1 MSSRPKKKKQSKKG
15 TSTFRGIGWLP
26 TLAEELDAM
35 AKATANQARALE
47 GGLDSPH
54 IFDDQVIN
62 HSARVHQKAIDHFI
76 RNREQLD
83 RWLSQELDPGQ
94 RREVERLIEVNER
107 VLAGNERVL
116 DLCSQIKRGTIDRI
130 MEEDDFDLAVGALTG
145 KYGMPEF
152 DSPPMAA
159 PLERFEAAQA
169 IHEFVESVLAG
180 GGGDD
185 DIVNHP
191 EMRNYA
197 LLLMKIR
204 VSALAEE
211 IDSLV
216 KMFSGFGYFAKLL
229 ENMIEML
236 QEFKEHAD
244 SGAFQQPRREDALK
258 DSAKNPPPPPDN
270 TMPFSL
276 PPEIT
281 VSKKKMPQGWA
292 FVFRHKEMGELGRL
306 RVQGVGGETRI
317 SSDVVGDPADPMTER
332 RRAILEPLAR
342 EISREMDRLAGGSG
356 RIIPPVAPPEYPG
369 QVVASKFMQCNH
381 CDAFVAMLIFA
392 DDASSPDRLEDYAR
406 MMYAEFSRRNLPA
419 WVIGAPLGPGP
430 EAPAY
435 IMKVWPSREPVKCLS
450 PDEFNPVLEKLQA
463 SHCT

>member
-1 MSSRPKKKKQSKKG
+1 MSNRPKKKCPRKG
-15 TSTFRGIGWLP
+15 PPTPQDISWLP
-26 TLAEELDAM
+26 TIAEQLDSI
-35 AKATANQARALE
+35 AKATANQIRTLE
-47 GGLDSPH
+47 EGREAQQV
-54 IFDDQVIN
+54 FDDQIIN
-62 HSARVHQKAIDHFI
+62 HTIRVHEKAID
-76 RNREQLD
+76 RCNPYREQFD

-116 DLCSQIKRGTIDRI
+116 DRCRQIKRGTIDRT

-159 PLERFEAAQA
+159 PLERFEAALA
-169 IHEFVESVLAG
+169 IHQFVESVLAEG
-180 GGGDD
+180 DGDD

-191 EMRNYA
+191 EMTNYA
-197 LLLMKIR
+197 RLLMGIR

-229 ENMIEML
+229 EKMIEML

-244 SGAFQQPRREDALK
+244 SGAFHEPRREDALN
-258 DSAKNPPPPPDN
+258 DSAKNPPPPRGN

-281 VSKKKMPQGWA
+281 VSKKKLPQGWT

-317 SSDVVGDPADPMTER
+317 SSEVVGDPADPMTER
-332 RRAILEPLAR
+332 RRAILEPLTR
-342 EISREMDRLAGGSG
+342 KISREMDRLTGGSG
-356 RIIPPVAPPEYPG
+356 RTIPPVTPPEDPG
-369 QVVASKFMQCNH
+369 QIVASKFMQCNH

-406 MMYAEFSRRNLPA
+406 MMYAEFARRNLPT

-435 IMKVWPSREPVKCLS
+435 ILKVWPSREPVQCLS
-450 PDEFNPVLEKLQA
+450 PEEFNPVLEKLQA
-463 SHCT
+463 NHCA

>member
-1 MSSRPKKKKQSKKG
+1 MPKH
-15 TSTFRGIGWLP
+15 
-26 TLAEELDAM
+26 LDAM
-35 AKATANQARALE
+35 AKATANQIRALE

-54 IFDDQVIN
+54 VFDDQVIN
-62 HSARVHQKAIDHFI
+62 HTIGVHRKAIDHCI
-76 RNREQLD
+76 RNRKQLD

-116 DLCSQIKRGTIDRI
+116 DRCRQIKRGASDRI

-159 PLERFEAAQA
+159 PLERFEAALA
-169 IHEFVESVLAG
+169 IHEFVESVLAE

-191 EMRNYA
+191 EMTNYA
-197 LLLMKIR
+197 RLLMGIR

-216 KMFSGFGYFAKLL
+216 KMFSGFGYFAKLI

-244 SGAFQQPRREDALK
+244 SGAFHEARREDALK
-258 DSAKNPPPPPDN
+258 DSAKNPPPPPGN

-281 VSKKKMPQGWA
+281 LSKKKTPQGWA
-292 FVFRHKEMGELGRL
+292 FIFRHKEMGELGRL
-306 RVQGVGGETRI
+306 RVQGVGGKTRI
-317 SSDVVGDPADPMTER
+317 SSEVVGDPADPMTKKR
-332 RRAILEPLAR
+332 QAILEPLTR
-342 EISREMDRLAGGSG
+342 EISREMDRLTGGSG
-356 RIIPPVAPPEYPG
+356 RTIPPVAPPEDPG
-369 QVVASKFMQCNH
+369 QVVASKLMQCNH

-392 DDASSPDRLEDYAR
+392 DDALSPDRLEDYAR
-406 MMYAEFSRRNLPA
+406 MMYAEVARRNLPA

-435 IMKVWPSREPVKCLS
+435 ILKVWPSRQPVQCLS

-463 SHCT
+463 SHCA

>member
-1 MSSRPKKKKQSKKG
+1 MSNRPKKKKQSKKG
-15 TSTFRGIGWLP
+15 ASTFRGISWLP
-26 TLAEELDAM
+26 TLAEELDTM
-35 AKATANQARALE
+35 AKATANQLRALE
-47 GGLDSPH
+47 AGLDSPH

-62 HSARVHQKAIDHFI
+62 HSSRVHRKAIDHCV

-145 KYGMPEF
+145 KYKMPEF
-152 DSPPMAA
+152 DSPPMAT
-159 PLERFEAAQA
+159 PLERVEAAQGV
-169 IHEFVESVLAG
+169 HEFVESVLAG

-191 EMRNYA
+191 EMTNYA
-197 LLLMKIR
+197 RLLMGIR
-204 VSALAEE
+204 MSAQPEE

-236 QEFKEHAD
+236 QQFKGHGD
-244 SGAFQQPRREDALK
+244 SGVFHPPRREDALRG
-258 DSAKNPPPPPDN
+258 SAKNPPPPRGN

-281 VSKKKMPQGWA
+281 VSKKKTPQGWT

-306 RVQGVGGETRI
+306 RVQGGGGQTQI
-317 SSDVVGDPADPMTER
+317 SCDVVGDPADPMTEK
-332 RRAILEPLAR
+332 RRATLEPLIRKISGEMAR
-342 EISREMDRLAGGSG
+342 
-356 RIIPPVAPPEYPG
+356 PE
-369 QVVASKFMQCNH
+369 
-381 CDAFVAMLIFA
+381 
-392 DDASSPDRLEDYAR
+392 
-406 MMYAEFSRRNLPA
+406 
-419 WVIGAPLGPGP
+419 
-430 EAPAY
+430 
-435 IMKVWPSREPVKCLS
+435 
-450 PDEFNPVLEKLQA
+450 EFNPVLEKVQA